1 MNLTRFESDG
11 IELYINTVTGESFA
25 SVSGYARMANKDK
38 STISR
43 RYQVVAKNLLKDVQ
57 VQTVTGL
64 KTVALISES
73 LICEWLPKDNPE
85 MATKLMQ
92 LGVRVYLHTV
102 AGFEVKS
109 TAIKENQETND
120 KLPVPLDDL
129 KDLAWL
135 LKTHGNTKIKQK
147 TLIEILKFHHP
158 TEPINTLMQ
167 WYKEILFDKSELKL
181 PEKEI
186 PLNATH
192 LAIELDL
199 YHPLS
204 GLPNPQAANRLLE
217 RLGYQ
222 YRDAGRWKPTK
233 QGLQYLAEGMRTSH
247 QLFWDKSIL
256 YTLRENPLRYQA
268 TEALFDY
275 ELPFSF

>member
-25 SVSGYARMANKDK
+25 TAKGYSRMTGVEYD
-38 STISR
+38 TIKR
-43 RYQVVAKNLLKDVQ
+43 RCQRGGHTTAQIL
-57 VQTVTGL
+57 TGHGERWG
-64 KTVALISES
+64 TLISEEI
-73 LICEWLPKDNPE
+73 ICEWLPKDNPK
-85 MATKLMQ
+85 MASKLMK
-92 LGVRVYLHTV
+92 LGVRSFLHTL

-109 TAIKENQETND
+109 TAIECRQEMKTNE
-120 KLPVPLDDL
+120 KLPLDDL

-158 TEPINTLMQ
+158 TEPINVLMQ
-167 WYKEILFDKSELKL
+167 WYKDILFDKSEIKL

-199 YHPLS
+199 FHPLS

-222 YRDAGRWKPTK
+222 YRDVGRWKPTK
-233 QGLQYLAEGMRTSH
+233 QGLQYLAKNMRMSY

-275 ELPFSF
+275 EIPFSF